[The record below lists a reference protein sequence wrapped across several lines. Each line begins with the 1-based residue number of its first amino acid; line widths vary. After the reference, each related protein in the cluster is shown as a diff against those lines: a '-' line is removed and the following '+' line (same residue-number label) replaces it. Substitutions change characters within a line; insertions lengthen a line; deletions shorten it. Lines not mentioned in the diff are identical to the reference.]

1 MEGVAPILDRAS
13 DVREARSRISLCV
26 TKAELVLVDLVQR
39 DGERLVLD
47 RGVHE
52 RADVVEEVSLVQVGV
67 VVVDLTRAL
76 GGVDDELVLRVDAVE
91 QVVDGGIDDAVVVS
105 GQGETS

>member
-1 MEGVAPILDRAS
+1 M
-13 DVREARSRISLCV
+13 

-39 DGERLVLD
+39 DRERLVLD
-47 RGVHE
+47 GRVHE

-76 GGVDDELVLRVDAVE
+76 RGVDDELVLRVDAVE